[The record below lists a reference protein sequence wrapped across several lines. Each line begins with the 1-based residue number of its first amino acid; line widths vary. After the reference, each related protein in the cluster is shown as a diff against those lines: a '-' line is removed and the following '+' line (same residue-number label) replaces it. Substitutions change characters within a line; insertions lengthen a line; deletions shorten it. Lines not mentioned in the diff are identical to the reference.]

1 MDNCLEKS
9 VSQILTRLN
18 FVSYHMT
25 QQLHSQVHLVEH
37 ILLHEN
43 WYTMLRAELITMA
56 KKWKVPKYPSLKNGY
71 IKCGI
76 SIQWDIIQK

>member
-1 MDNCLEKS
+1 MDSCLEKS
-9 VSQILTRLN
+9 ISQILTRLN

-37 ILLHEN
+37 TPPHEN

-56 KKWKVPKYPSLKNGY
+56 KKWKEPKYPSLKNG
-71 IKCGI
+71 
-76 SIQWDIIQK
+76 